1 MAKKAI
7 ASPAQPPPQAI
18 QRRSVTEEPL
28 SLEQGPGAG
37 NSFTI
42 WMATIADTFTA
53 WGTSVARRD
62 QQLRDWWHTETI
74 LAGAIYTVTSANA
87 AFEWKLTGPPRTTER
102 VQEILEMADKGRG
115 WMSFIQKISIDLY
128 TQDNGAFFEIIR
140 SANSPSAPILGINHL
155 EALRCTRT
163 GDVRFPVIYTDT
175 KSVRHK
181 MPWYSIVLLE
191 EFASPIEE
199 MFNVQYCAVT
209 RVLRMAQIMRDI
221 AIYRGEKIGGRFA
234 EAIHIVGGIKQS
246 AIEDVQKRMQEN
258 ADNAGLAKYLS
269 PLIIGSLDPQASVS
283 SVTLDMKALPEGF
296 DLDAELQWYIAGIAL
311 GLGRDYQE
319 FAPLP
324 RGQLGSGAQSEVLH
338 LKSRGKGP
346 ATFMELIEHA
356 LNSFVMPRTVTFE
369 YVKQDIDL
377 EKREAEV
384 KKTRAEE
391 RKIRIESGEIDPV
404 LARQMAQDSGDLDA
418 RFLELI
424 GEEDLTPDMML
435 RQGENPNEEGLPTD
449 EKARAE
455 VGPRFPFALWRK
467 R

>member
-1 MAKKAI
+1 MAKKEI
-7 ASPAQPPPQAI
+7 ASPAPPPPQAI

-42 WMATIADTFTA
+42 WMASIADTFTK
-53 WGTSVARRD
+53 WGTVVWKRD
-62 QQLRDWWHTETI
+62 RELRDWWHTESI
-74 LAGAIYTVTSANA
+74 LASAIYTVTSANA

-102 VQEILEMADKGRG
+102 VQEILEMADMGRG
-115 WMSFIQKISIDLY
+115 WMSLIQKVSIDLY

-140 SANSPSAPILGINHL
+140 SANSPTAPIMGINHL
-155 EALRCTRT
+155 ESLRCART
-163 GDVRFPVIYTDT
+163 GDMRFPVIYTDT
-175 KSVRHK
+175 KSARHK

-199 MFNVQYCAVT
+199 MFNVQYSAVT

-234 EAIHIVGGIKQS
+234 EAIHIVGGVKQ
-246 AIEDVQKRMQEN
+246 ADIEDVQKRMQEN
-258 ADNAGLAKYLS
+258 ADNAGLAKYLT
-269 PLIIGSLDPQASVS
+269 PLIIGSLDPQTSVS

-296 DLDAELQWYIAGIAL
+296 NLDEELQWYIAGIAL

-324 RGQLGSGAQSEVLH
+324 RGNLGSGAQSEVLH

-356 LNSFVMPRTVTFE
+356 MNSFVLPRTVTFE
-369 YVKQDIDL
+369 FVKQDIDL
-377 EKREAEV
+377 EKREADV
-384 KKTRAEE
+384 KKVRAEE
-391 RKIRIESGEIDPV
+391 RAARIQSGEIDPV
-404 LARQMAQDSGDLDA
+404 IARQMAQDAGDLDV

-424 GEEDLTPDMML
+424 GEQDLTPDMML
-435 RQGENPNEEGLPTD
+435 RQGENPDEEGTVD
-449 EKARAE
+449 EKGRRE
-455 VGPRFPFALWRK
+455 VGPRFPFVLWK